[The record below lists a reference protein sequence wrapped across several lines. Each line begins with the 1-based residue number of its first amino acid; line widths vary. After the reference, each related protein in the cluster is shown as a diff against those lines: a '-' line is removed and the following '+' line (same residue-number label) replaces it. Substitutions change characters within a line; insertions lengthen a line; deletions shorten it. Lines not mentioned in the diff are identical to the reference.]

1 MSCSYPANILMNPMC
16 YCAKLWC
23 RLWTCKACLLSQIDV
38 GSEVRL
44 DRGTVID
51 DGITFYCEVNLASE
65 VKENK
70 LCSPVTPVRRSTN

>member
-1 MSCSYPANILMNPMC
+1 M
-16 YCAKLWC
+16 
-23 RLWTCKACLLSQIDV
+23 SQIDV